1 MRKEREKKKQVS
13 GVGTANSLTDLCIHL
28 AQTSFHIHFNTILN
42 VLSQKSMANKNEIWN
57 ENCKVLK

>member
-13 GVGTANSLTDLCIHL
+13 GVATANSLTDLCIHL

-42 VLSQKSMANKNEIWN
+42 VLSQKSMANKNEIWS